1 MRVLRQMTSETLNV
15 PVDYIPGYEKA
26 RQLDSQ
32 LADNYI
38 RHTLLGDPAADA
50 LIDALTSLEDSEL
63 YRLITEAMNGEVSV
77 FREGPDELRAFFDI
91 VEDVPGWATVAAFE
105 PGIRAFHR
113 NSELI
118 MQGLVGGGLVEGF
131 STNISRSFVI
141 TGRLRSQGA
150 RRLRQNNRHVLE
162 IFMPG
167 GLERYGDGWKLS
179 VRLRLVHAQVRRLLS
194 DSPDDW
200 DVGGWGTPLSAAHM
214 GFAASA
220 FSARC
225 LRHSRALGVRF
236 SLEESESFMLVWHY
250 AMRLMGVPE
259 AILPRSEEEAL
270 RLYEIGSICEPPPDF
285 ESIIMANSLINA
297 APYVLEVADES
308 DKAELLKLAYR
319 VSRALI
325 GDELADGLKYPRY
338 STRMLLTGVRLQ
350 TRLNRVIDRLF
361 PGRARRRRF
370 NNFVNLMSAAVY
382 DEGGISYRMP
392 DHIYAERSQP
402 W

>member
-1 MRVLRQMTSETLNV
+1 MLRQMASEMPKV

-26 RQLDSQ
+26 RQIDSE

-38 RHTLLGDPAADA
+38 RHTFLGDPVADA
-50 LIDALTSLEDSEL
+50 LIDALTPLGEREL
-63 YRLITEAMNGEVSV
+63 YRLITAAMNGEESA
-77 FREGPDELRAFFDI
+77 FQEGPSELRAFFDA
-91 VEDVPGWATVAAFE
+91 VEEMPAWATRVALE
-105 PGIRAFHR
+105 PGIRSFHR

-118 MQGLVGGGLVEGF
+118 LQGLVGGSLVEGF

-141 TGRLRSQGA
+141 TGRLREQGV

-179 VRLRLVHAQVRRLLS
+179 VRLRLVHAQVRHLLNNA
-194 DSPDDW
+194 PDDW
-200 DVGGWGTPLSAAHM
+200 NTEAWGTPLNAAHM

-225 LRHSRALGVRF
+225 LRHSRMLGVRF
-236 SLEESESFMLVWHY
+236 SQEESESFMLVWRY

-259 AILPRSEEEAL
+259 AILPRSEEEAI

-297 APYVLEVADES
+297 APYVLEVADEN

-325 GDELADGLKYPRY
+325 GNELADRLKYPRY

-350 TRLNRVIDRLF
+350 TRLNRITDRLF
-361 PGRARRRRF
+361 LGRAQRRRF
-370 NNFVNLMSAAVY
+370 NNFGYLMSAAVY
-382 DEGGISYRMP
+382 DEAGISYRLP
-392 DHIYAERSQP
+392 DHIYAERSQL